1 MYVCVYIY
9 VCISCVCV
17 CVCVVCVCVC
27 VCEREREREN
37 WLARLSVLQQ
47 LLMETCLK
55 TVIFTILL
63 ADATGTDI
71 ARFIFND

>member
-1 MYVCVYIY
+1 M
-9 VCISCVCV
+9 
-17 CVCVVCVCVC
+17 
-27 VCEREREREN
+27 
-37 WLARLSVLQQ
+37 ARLSVLEL

-71 ARFIFND
+71 ARFLFNY